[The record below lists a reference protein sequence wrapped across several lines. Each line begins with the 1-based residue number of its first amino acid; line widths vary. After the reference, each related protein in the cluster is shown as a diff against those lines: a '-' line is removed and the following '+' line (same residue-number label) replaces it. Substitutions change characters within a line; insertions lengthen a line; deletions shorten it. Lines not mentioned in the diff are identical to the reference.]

1 MARYLGRLNGFIHAD
16 YTCTSAPLLIS
27 FHCIGSFTTT
37 RSSSYGFHGHP
48 GPRLTMSIATATEIL
63 EILGPIAEA
72 IPILGTP
79 VKSAL
84 EVISKI
90 LKYADVCSYF
100 LYSS

>member
-1 MARYLGRLNGFIHAD
+1 
-16 YTCTSAPLLIS
+16 
-27 FHCIGSFTTT
+27 
-37 RSSSYGFHGHP
+37 
-48 GPRLTMSIATATEIL
+48 MSITAATDII

-90 LKYADVCSYF
+90 LKYADVCTYF
-100 LYSS
+100 FLRLWYADTDSQIRR